1 MLNIKYE
8 LKEDRRKTSFVPDK
22 TIGFGALRTDHMFLM
37 EYSEGKWHSPRICP
51 YKNIEIAPGAVGIH
65 YSQSIFEGSKAFK
78 HKDGEIYTFR
88 LDKNAQRFN
97 NSAEIMCMPKIPIED
112 QMQAINTLIDID
124 RNWFPEKQ
132 DASFYI
138 RPFMFGNQ
146 DFLGVHPSTTYIYCI
161 IISPSGSYY
170 QDGFE
175 PIKLLITKEFHRVSP
190 GGVGTAKTG
199 GNYGASLRVAQKA
212 AKFGAK
218 QVLYTDVNNKTIE
231 EAGSMNHYH
240 VTKDNK
246 IIIPSFT
253 DTILKSITSL
263 SIIELSSVLGYE
275 VKQEIIY
282 LDEFIE
288 GVKDGSIIEA
298 GGLGTAAVV
307 SPVGSYVFDDG
318 KEIIVGDGK
327 IGTVSKKMYNLISS
341 IQRGELKAPEG
352 WVSKVERVI

>member
-1 MLNIKYE
+1 M
-8 LKEDRRKTSFVPDK
+8 
-22 TIGFGALRTDHMFLM
+22 
-37 EYSEGKWHSPRICP
+37 
-51 YKNIEIAPGAVGIH
+51 
-65 YSQSIFEGSKAFK
+65 
-78 HKDGEIYTFR
+78 
-88 LDKNAQRFN
+88 
-97 NSAEIMCMPKIPIED
+97 
-112 QMQAINTLIDID
+112 
-124 RNWFPEKQ
+124 
-132 DASFYI
+132 
-138 RPFMFGNQ
+138 
-146 DFLGVHPSTTYIYCI
+146 
-161 IISPSGSYY
+161 
-170 QDGFE
+170 
-175 PIKLLITKEFHRVSP
+175 
-190 GGVGTAKTG
+190 
-199 GNYGASLRVAQKA
+199 RVAQKA